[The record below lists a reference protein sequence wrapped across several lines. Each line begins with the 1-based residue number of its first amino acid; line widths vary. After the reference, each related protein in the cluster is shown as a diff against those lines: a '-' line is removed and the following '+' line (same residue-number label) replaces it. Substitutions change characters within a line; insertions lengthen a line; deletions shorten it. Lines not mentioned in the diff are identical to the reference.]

1 MLRLEDK
8 PVNSTDRHL
17 AEQTSPKPRKTAEH
31 SSLKEQP
38 LPVTNEL
45 IPVLSPPIDKD
56 KNSIILCQSDKD
68 RETLS
73 EIFKDKNVIV
83 LSQSEP
89 NSDSELF
96 MSTIQK
102 CLYSDSKTDPL
113 EKFKPLVAFI
123 NKIKF
128 PLAGAGAMSHL
139 FAASVSLIKLIK
151 PESSLGQH
159 ENQALMAANIYS
171 KYMSFIPLAVN
182 SVKNLLDPKTFWRGL
197 AELSP
202 MSKILAGHVSNL
214 PFFTGGI
221 CAYNAYERYLK
232 EFFEANPHI
241 EKHETDSQ
249 KRLDH
254 LLVILKNTST
264 IVTNSFK
271 NLFKGGDFL
280 QNLSGALA
288 IPGFGL
294 PYFYGLVF
302 ARHDKLNHFVHKLVR
317 SSRSIVGLVEDF
329 SMAKSKDATTRIF
342 GRVFCAESGMN
353 SMSPW
358 FEPKEGA
365 NPRVD
370 LRNPWGNLAAMIAET
385 GNLLYSLVRAEDKE
399 LANLV
404 KKVSAPLAKVSD
416 FCRSFFTPKQATF
429 FP

>member
-1 MLRLEDK
+1 MPRLEDK
-8 PVNSTDRHL
+8 PIL
-17 AEQTSPKPRKTAEH
+17 GTAVAAPLISGP
-31 SSLKEQP
+31 SSLTDQAKDYDEGKTEVLQQSQQ
-38 LPVTNEL
+38 L
-45 IPVLSPPIDKD
+45 VLSPQGDDIKSLSLIP
-56 KNSIILCQSDKD
+56 KNL
-68 RETLS
+68 EEHA
-73 EIFKDKNVIV
+73 EIP
-83 LSQSEP
+83 E
-89 NSDSELF
+89 
-96 MSTIQK
+96 
-102 CLYSDSKTDPL
+102 KTDPL
-113 EKFKPLVAFI
+113 EKFKPLVALI

-128 PLAGAGAMSHL
+128 PLAGAGATSHL
-139 FAASVSLIKLIK
+139 VAAIASVVKLIK
-151 PESSLGQH
+151 PDSGLAQH
-159 ENQALMAANIYS
+159 EGLALMVANIYS

-182 SVKNLLDPKTFWRGL
+182 SIKNLLDPKTFWRGV

-221 CAYNAYERYLK
+221 CTYNAYERYLK
-232 EFFEANPHI
+232 EFFEAHPHI
-241 EKHETDSQ
+241 KKHETDSE
-249 KRLDH
+249 KHLDH

-271 NLFKGGDFL
+271 NLLKGEGNFL
-280 QNLSGALA
+280 QNLSATLA

-294 PYFYGLVF
+294 PYFYGLIF

-317 SSRSIVGLVEDF
+317 SSRSIVGLIEDF
-329 SMAKSKDATTRIF
+329 SMAKSSDAITRIF

-365 NPRVD
+365 TARVD

-385 GNLLYSLVRAEDKE
+385 GNLLYSLARAEDKE

-416 FCRSFFTPKQATF
+416 FCRSFFTPKQATVVAA
-429 FP
+429 

>member
-1 MLRLEDK
+1 
-8 PVNSTDRHL
+8 
-17 AEQTSPKPRKTAEH
+17 
-31 SSLKEQP
+31 
-38 LPVTNEL
+38 
-45 IPVLSPPIDKD
+45 
-56 KNSIILCQSDKD
+56 
-68 RETLS
+68 
-73 EIFKDKNVIV
+73 
-83 LSQSEP
+83 
-89 NSDSELF
+89 
-96 MSTIQK
+96 MS
-102 CLYSDSKTDPL
+102 
-113 EKFKPLVAFI
+113 V
-123 NKIKF
+123 
-128 PLAGAGAMSHL
+128 
-139 FAASVSLIKLIK
+139 VKLIK
-151 PESSLGQH
+151 PDSRLAQH
-159 ENQALMAANIYS
+159 EEQALRAANIYS

-182 SVKNLLDPKTFWRGL
+182 SVKNLLDPKTFWRGI

-221 CAYNAYERYLK
+221 CTYNAYERYLK

-271 NLFKGGDFL
+271 NLLKGEGDFL
-280 QNLSGALA
+280 QNLSATLA

-294 PYFYGLVF
+294 PYFYGLIF

-329 SMAKSKDATTRIF
+329 SMAKSKDAITRIF

-385 GNLLYSLVRAEDKE
+385 GNLLYSLARAEDKE

-416 FCRSFFTPKQATF
+416 FSRSFFTPKQATAVAV
-429 FP
+429 

>member
-8 PVNSTDRHL
+8 PIPGTAVAAPLISGPSLLTDQAKDHDEGKK
-17 AEQTSPKPRKTAEH
+17 AEVLQQSQQ
-31 SSLKEQP
+31 L
-38 LPVTNEL
+38 
-45 IPVLSPPIDKD
+45 VLSPQVDDIKSLSVP
-56 KNSIILCQSDKD
+56 KNLEDPT
-68 RETLS
+68 EVS
-73 EIFKDKNVIV
+73 E
-83 LSQSEP
+83 
-89 NSDSELF
+89 
-96 MSTIQK
+96 
-102 CLYSDSKTDPL
+102 KTDPL

-139 FAASVSLIKLIK
+139 VAAIVSVVKLIK
-151 PESSLGQH
+151 PDSGLAQH
-159 ENQALMAANIYS
+159 EGQALMAANIYS

-182 SVKNLLDPKTFWRGL
+182 SIKNLLDPKTFWSGI
-197 AELSP
+197 AQLSP

-221 CAYNAYERYLK
+221 CAYNAYDRYLK
-232 EFFEANPHI
+232 QFFKANPHI
-241 EKHETDSQ
+241 KKHETDSQ

-271 NLFKGGDFL
+271 NLLKGEGDFL
-280 QNLSGALA
+280 QNLSATLA

-317 SSRSIVGLVEDF
+317 SSRSIVGLIEDF
-329 SMAKSKDATTRIF
+329 SMAKSPDDDDAMTRIF

-365 NPRVD
+365 SAKVD

-385 GNLLYSLVRAEDKE
+385 GNLLYTLARAEDKE

-416 FCRSFFTPKQATF
+416 FCQSFFTPKQATVVAV
-429 FP
+429 